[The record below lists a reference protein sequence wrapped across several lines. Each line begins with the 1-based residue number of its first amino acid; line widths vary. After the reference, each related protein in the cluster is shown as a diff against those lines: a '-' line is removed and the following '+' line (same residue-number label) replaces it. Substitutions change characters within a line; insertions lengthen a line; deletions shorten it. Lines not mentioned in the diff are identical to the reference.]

1 MKNYINLCPHDI
13 KLNDGTVY
21 PRSGA
26 VVRVTTSFTDFNE
39 DGICKVKYGEIEN
52 LPEPKDNTYYIVSAL
67 VLAATDRKD
76 VIAPATGH
84 PAVIRN
90 EAGQIDSVPGF
101 VTN

>member
-21 PRSGA
+21 PCSGTVA
-26 VVRVTTSFTDFNE
+26 RVSTSFTEFNE
-39 DGICKVKYGEIEN
+39 DCICKVKYGEIEN

-76 VIAPATGH
+76 LIAPATSH

-101 VTN
+101 VMN

>member
-13 KLNDGTVY
+13 KLNDSTIY

-26 VVRVTTSFTDFNE
+26 VARVATSFTDFNE
-39 DGICKVKYGEIEN
+39 DGICKIKYGEIEN
-52 LPEPKDNTYYIVSAL
+52 LPEPVENTYYIVSAL